1 MVERVGAI
9 ASVRANT
16 AATAD
21 LIESGLV
28 AVREVQAWCDAQHA
42 GLVEALAGVDS
53 FPEQRIAK
61 ASKKSLSNAA
71 KTTERS
77 ATLTKTPKLADA
89 LGDGAITAD
98 HVDAVTRASKKLD
111 AAKRPELMKRANAL
125 AEVAKA
131 GTVEQ
136 FTRRLDL
143 ETKRLQEGDGLD
155 RLARQRR
162 NVRARTWVD
171 PEGMWNL
178 AVKFDPVTG
187 VKIAARIDAMVQALF
202 GETVP
207 VECPDDPIEKQR
219 YLAAH
224 AIARLL
230 LDEALA
236 NTPRRH
242 GDDTPTATTRHRCAR
257 SRDDPSSSWSSTPTP
272 TARWARS
279 ASSRSLSRSPPAC
292 SPPSPVTPTSTLSS
306 CATGRAARTR
316 RTEPGTHHTVGEPGA
331 TPCVA
336 RSVPVLCDP
345 RLHGRL
351 RPLQTPPHHLV
362 AQPGPHR
369 PRQPPA
375 RLQRSITPRS
385 TTTAGSSNSDP
396 TDNSPCASPTAASN
410 TRARRHAPGEVP
422 PPDRSRSGTSNELCP
437 SDPAHRSR
445 RRPTP
450 APHQVAT
457 ACPPDDGALRCVK
470 VVMMVHHDVQAPR

>member
-1 MVERVGAI
+1 MVVGMEIAGVVERVGAI

-53 FPEQRIAK
+53 FPEQRVAK

-111 AAKRPELMKRANAL
+111 AAKRPELLKRANAL

-143 ETKRLQEGDGLD
+143 ETKRLQDDDGLD

-171 PEGMWNL
+171 SEGMWNL
-178 AVKFDPVTG
+178 SVKFDPVTG

-230 LDEALA
+230 LDEALG
-236 NTPRRH
+236 NTP
-242 GDDTPTATTRHRCAR
+242 GDDTGADTGAGSATA
-257 SRDDPSSSWSSTPTP
+257 
-272 TARWARS
+272 
-279 ASSRSLSRSPPAC
+279 PP
-292 SPPSPVTPTSTLSS
+292 PVRPKPGRPEFVVVIDAD
-306 CATGRAARTR
+306 ATGQVG
-316 RTEPGTHHTVGEPGA
+316 PVGEF
-331 TPCVA
+331 
-336 RSVPVLCDP
+336 SIPVEI
-345 RLHGRL
+345 
-351 RPLQTPPHHLV
+351 
-362 AQPGPHR
+362 
-369 PRQPPA
+369 PA
-375 RLQRSITPRS
+375 RVLATL
-385 TTTAGSSNSDP
+385 AGDADVHAVVVRNGIVL
-396 TDNSPCASPTAASN
+396 
-410 TRARRHAPGEVP
+410 HAPGELNLG
-422 PPDRSRSGTSNELCP
+422 RTTRLANR
-437 SDPAHRSR
+437 AQR
-445 RRPTP
+445 R
-450 APHQVAT
+450 
-457 ACPPDDGALRCVK
+457 ALRGLYRCCAIPGCSVAYDRCK
-470 VVMMVHHDVQAPR
+470 LHHVIWWRNQGRTDLDNLAARLLGSSHQDPPRRLDHRTRTQPTTHPHPPRRHHPHHRTTQPTNRRLTHTGPGTEIDGESATDAQRWASSAATSRAGAVRR